1 MQDCKGMRKHS
12 ERFIK
17 PLQPKAKGGRL
28 TDMPIMIE
36 NINAQTITPALGK
49 NPRQLYEH
57 QEEAIR
63 KLDAMDKRGPFR
75 TLLVLPTGGGK
86 TLTAAYWLLRNAVDQ
101 NKKIL
106 WLAHRHL
113 LLEQAAEA
121 FARNAYTDTMV
132 NRTVFNYRI
141 ISGMHDKPVYIQK
154 TDRIL
159 IASKDSMIRSLD
171 KLKNWLNGEE
181 IYLVIDEAHHAV
193 AKSYKKIIQYV
204 ADHTKSMKL
213 LGLTATPFRTSE
225 DEQGA
230 LKQVF
235 TDDIVYKTDLD
246 TLIKKGILATPTFI
260 DCNTNIQFTEH
271 LGVQAL
277 KSIENLDTLPE
288 NIANDIADN
297 KERNRIIV
305 EEYLHNYEKYGQT
318 IVFALNKVHA
328 IALNKLFNEKG
339 KAYGIRSEFI
349 ISEVQDMITGITI
362 SNADNERKIEAYR
375 NGEIQVLINVNIL
388 TEGTDLPKTH
398 TVFLTRPTVSTTLM
412 TQMVGRALRGLKAGG
427 TKEAY
432 IVSFV
437 DDWNDKI
444 AWVNP
449 ETLTEAEY
457 HEKETL
463 AEAQKQQIR
472 LIAISKIEEFAR
484 MADAAVDTSALDST
498 PAIELIPLGMYMLST
513 LECNHQILVYN
524 STQNAYQSLIRD
536 LPNLM
541 EHYGIEG
548 ETIPE
553 ETLDDMTEHCFQS
566 YFDEN
571 MIPSCNR
578 NDIEH
583 LLKFYAQK
591 AVAPL
596 FVTIDEMERK
606 KLDVS
611 EIAKKIYDEDMR
623 RSEKNAYIQS
633 LWAEEGS
640 LLPVYYTNPYFFKKL
655 IDLELDKLDG
665 DIEIAAAEPQTEA
678 ELRNLEQFPLQKIIE
693 LYPKIG
699 LQLKED
705 AFAAARNDDGSY
717 VCAGCGEV
725 FPTRLFL
732 QVDHIVPM
740 AKGGLSVP
748 DNLQVLCR
756 TCNQRKG
763 DH

>member
-1 MQDCKGMRKHS
+1 M
-12 ERFIK
+12 
-17 PLQPKAKGGRL
+17 

-141 ISGMHDKPVYIQK
+141 ISGMHDKPVHIQK

-463 AEAQKQQIR
+463 AETQKQQIR

>member
-1 MQDCKGMRKHS
+1 MRKHS

-159 IASKDSMIRSLD
+159 IASKGSMIRSLD

-699 LQLKED
+699 LKLKED

>member
-1 MQDCKGMRKHS
+1 
-12 ERFIK
+12 
-17 PLQPKAKGGRL
+17 
-28 TDMPIMIE
+28 MIE

-63 KLDAMDKRGPFR
+63 KLDAMDKRGSFR

-141 ISGMHDKPVYIQK
+141 ISGMHDKPVHIQK

-159 IASKDSMIRSLD
+159 IASKDSIIRSLD

-305 EEYLHNYEKYGQT
+305 EKYLHNYEKYGQT

-412 TQMVGRALRGLKAGG
+412 TQMVGRALRGRKAGG

-432 IVSFV
+432 IVTFI
-437 DDWNDKI
+437 DNWNDKI

-463 AEAQKQQIR
+463 AETQKQQIR

-524 STQNAYQSLIRD
+524 STQNAYQNLIRD

-623 RSEKNAYIQS
+623 RSEKNAYIQN

-699 LQLKED
+699 LKLKED

-748 DNLQVLCR
+748 ENLQVLCR

>member
-1 MQDCKGMRKHS
+1 
-12 ERFIK
+12 
-17 PLQPKAKGGRL
+17 
-28 TDMPIMIE
+28 MPIMIE

-63 KLDAMDKRGPFR
+63 KLDAMDKRGAFR

-141 ISGMHDKPVYIQK
+141 ISGMHDKPVHIQK

-432 IVSFV
+432 IVTFI
-437 DDWNDKI
+437 DNWNDKI

-463 AEAQKQQIR
+463 AETQKQQIR

-524 STQNAYQSLIRD
+524 STQNAYQSLICD

-553 ETLDDMTEHCFQS
+553 ETLDDMTEHCLQS

-748 DNLQVLCR
+748 ENLQVLCR

>member
-1 MQDCKGMRKHS
+1 M
-12 ERFIK
+12 
-17 PLQPKAKGGRL
+17 

-63 KLDAMDKRGPFR
+63 KLDAMDKRGSFR

-113 LLEQAAEA
+113 LLDQAAEA

-141 ISGMHDKPVYIQK
+141 ISGMHDKPVHIQK

-305 EEYLHNYEKYGQT
+305 EKYLHNYEKYGQT

-463 AEAQKQQIR
+463 AETQKQQIR

-748 DNLQVLCR
+748 ENLQVLCR

>member
-1 MQDCKGMRKHS
+1 
-12 ERFIK
+12 
-17 PLQPKAKGGRL
+17 
-28 TDMPIMIE
+28 MIE

-63 KLDAMDKRGPFR
+63 KLDAMDKRGSFR

-141 ISGMHDKPVYIQK
+141 ISGMHDKPVHIQK

-288 NIANDIADN
+288 NIVNDIAGS

-305 EEYLHNYEKYGQT
+305 DEYINNYEKYGPT
-318 IVFALNKVHA
+318 IVFALNKNHA
-328 IALNKLFNEKG
+328 ITLNALFNEKG
-339 KAYGIRSEFI
+339 KKYGIKSEFI

-463 AEAQKQQIR
+463 AETQKQQIR

-484 MADAAVDTSALDST
+484 MADAAVDTSALNST

>member
-1 MQDCKGMRKHS
+1 
-12 ERFIK
+12 
-17 PLQPKAKGGRL
+17 
-28 TDMPIMIE
+28 MPIMIE

-63 KLDAMDKRGPFR
+63 KLDAMDKRGSFR

-141 ISGMHDKPVYIQK
+141 ISGMHDKPVHIQK

-432 IVSFV
+432 IVTFI
-437 DDWNDKI
+437 DNWNDKI

-463 AEAQKQQIR
+463 AETQKQQIR

>member
-1 MQDCKGMRKHS
+1 
-12 ERFIK
+12 
-17 PLQPKAKGGRL
+17 
-28 TDMPIMIE
+28 MIE

-63 KLDAMDKRGPFR
+63 KLDAMDKRGSFR

-141 ISGMHDKPVYIQK
+141 ISGMHDKPVHIQK

-288 NIANDIADN
+288 NIVNDIAGS

-305 EEYLHNYEKYGQT
+305 DEYINNYEKYGPT
-318 IVFALNKVHA
+318 IVFALNKNHA
-328 IALNKLFNEKG
+328 ITLNALFNEKG
-339 KAYGIRSEFI
+339 KKYGIKSEFI

-398 TVFLTRPTVSTTLM
+398 TAFLTRPTVSTTLM

-463 AEAQKQQIR
+463 AETQKQQIR

>member
-1 MQDCKGMRKHS
+1 
-12 ERFIK
+12 
-17 PLQPKAKGGRL
+17 
-28 TDMPIMIE
+28 MPIMIE

-63 KLDAMDKRGPFR
+63 KLNAMDKRGSFR

-141 ISGMHDKPVYIQK
+141 ISGMHDKPVHIQK

-159 IASKDSMIRSLD
+159 IASKDSMIRSQD

-246 TLIKKGILATPTFI
+246 ALIKKGILATPTFI
-260 DCNTNIQFTEH
+260 DHKTNIQFTEH

-349 ISEVQDMITGITI
+349 ISEIQDMITGITI

-432 IVSFV
+432 IVTFI
-437 DDWNDKI
+437 DNWNDKI

-463 AEAQKQQIR
+463 AETQKQQIR

-623 RSEKNAYIQS
+623 RSEKSAYIQS

>member
-1 MQDCKGMRKHS
+1 
-12 ERFIK
+12 
-17 PLQPKAKGGRL
+17 
-28 TDMPIMIE
+28 MPIMIE

-63 KLDAMDKRGPFR
+63 KLDAMDKRGSFR

-141 ISGMHDKPVYIQK
+141 ISGMHDKPVHIQK

-288 NIANDIADN
+288 NIVNDIAGS

-305 EEYLHNYEKYGQT
+305 DEYINNYEKYGPT
-318 IVFALNKVHA
+318 IVFALNKNHA
-328 IALNKLFNEKG
+328 ITLNALFNEKG
-339 KAYGIRSEFI
+339 KKYGIKSEFI

-449 ETLTEAEY
+449 ETLTVAEY

-463 AEAQKQQIR
+463 AETQKQQIR

>member
-1 MQDCKGMRKHS
+1 
-12 ERFIK
+12 
-17 PLQPKAKGGRL
+17 
-28 TDMPIMIE
+28 MIE

-63 KLDAMDKRGPFR
+63 KLDAMDKRGSFR

-141 ISGMHDKPVYIQK
+141 ISGMHDKPVHIQK

-246 TLIKKGILATPTFI
+246 ALIKKGILATPKFKKW
-260 DCNTNIQFTEH
+260 NTNLQFTEH
-271 LGVQAL
+271 LGVTAL
-277 KSIENLDTLPE
+277 KSIENLDMLPE
-288 NIANDIADN
+288 NIVNDIAGS

-305 EEYLHNYEKYGQT
+305 DEYINNYEKYGPT
-318 IVFALNKVHA
+318 IVFALNKNHA
-328 IALNKLFNEKG
+328 ITLNALFNEKG
-339 KAYGIRSEFI
+339 KKYGIKSEFI

-432 IVSFV
+432 IVTFI
-437 DDWNDKI
+437 DNWNDKI

-463 AEAQKQQIR
+463 AETQKQQIR

-748 DNLQVLCR
+748 ENLQVLCR

>member
-1 MQDCKGMRKHS
+1 
-12 ERFIK
+12 
-17 PLQPKAKGGRL
+17 
-28 TDMPIMIE
+28 MIE

-63 KLDAMDKRGPFR
+63 KLDAMDKRGSFR

-141 ISGMHDKPVYIQK
+141 ISGMHDKPVHIQK

-288 NIANDIADN
+288 NIVNDIAGS

-305 EEYLHNYEKYGQT
+305 DEYINNYEKYGPT
-318 IVFALNKVHA
+318 IVFALNKNHA
-328 IALNKLFNEKG
+328 ITLNALFNEKG
-339 KAYGIRSEFI
+339 KKYGIKSEFI

-463 AEAQKQQIR
+463 AETQKQQIR

>member
-1 MQDCKGMRKHS
+1 
-12 ERFIK
+12 
-17 PLQPKAKGGRL
+17 
-28 TDMPIMIE
+28 MPIMIE

-63 KLDAMDKRGPFR
+63 KLDAMDKRGSFR

-141 ISGMHDKPVYIQK
+141 ISGMHDKPVHIQK

-246 TLIKKGILATPTFI
+246 ALIKKGILATPTFI

-388 TEGTDLPKTH
+388 TEGTNLPKTH

-463 AEAQKQQIR
+463 AETQKQQIR

-633 LWAEEGS
+633 LWTEEGS

>member
-1 MQDCKGMRKHS
+1 
-12 ERFIK
+12 
-17 PLQPKAKGGRL
+17 
-28 TDMPIMIE
+28 MIE

-63 KLDAMDKRGPFR
+63 KLDAMDKRGAFR

-141 ISGMHDKPVYIQK
+141 ISGMHDKPVHIQK

-432 IVSFV
+432 IVTFI
-437 DDWNDKI
+437 DNWNDKI

-463 AEAQKQQIR
+463 AETQKQQIR

-524 STQNAYQSLIRD
+524 SKQNAYQSLIRD

-553 ETLDDMTEHCFQS
+553 ETLDDMTEHCLQS

-748 DNLQVLCR
+748 ENLQVLCR

>member
-1 MQDCKGMRKHS
+1 M
-12 ERFIK
+12 
-17 PLQPKAKGGRL
+17 

-63 KLDAMDKRGPFR
+63 KLDAMDKRGSFR

-141 ISGMHDKPVYIQK
+141 ISGMHDKPVHIQK

-288 NIANDIADN
+288 NIVNDIAGS

-305 EEYLHNYEKYGQT
+305 DEYINNYEKYGPT
-318 IVFALNKVHA
+318 IVFALNKNHA
-328 IALNKLFNEKG
+328 ITLNALFNEKG
-339 KAYGIRSEFI
+339 KKYGIKSEFI

-388 TEGTDLPKTH
+388 TEGTDLPKTN

-463 AEAQKQQIR
+463 AETQKQQIR

>member
-1 MQDCKGMRKHS
+1 
-12 ERFIK
+12 
-17 PLQPKAKGGRL
+17 L

-699 LQLKED
+699 LKLKED

>member
-1 MQDCKGMRKHS
+1 
-12 ERFIK
+12 
-17 PLQPKAKGGRL
+17 
-28 TDMPIMIE
+28 MPIMIE

-63 KLDAMDKRGPFR
+63 KLDAMDKRGSFR

-141 ISGMHDKPVYIQK
+141 ISGMHDKPVHIQK

>member
-1 MQDCKGMRKHS
+1 
-12 ERFIK
+12 
-17 PLQPKAKGGRL
+17 
-28 TDMPIMIE
+28 MPIMIE

-63 KLDAMDKRGPFR
+63 KLDAMDKRGSFR

-141 ISGMHDKPVYIQK
+141 ISGMHDKPVHIQK

-463 AEAQKQQIR
+463 AETQKQQIR

-665 DIEIAAAEPQTEA
+665 DIKIAAAEPQTEA

-748 DNLQVLCR
+748 ENLQVLCR

>member
-1 MQDCKGMRKHS
+1 M
-12 ERFIK
+12 
-17 PLQPKAKGGRL
+17 

-63 KLDAMDKRGPFR
+63 KLDAMDKRGSFR

-141 ISGMHDKPVYIQK
+141 ISGMHDKPVHIQK

-288 NIANDIADN
+288 NIVNDIAGS

-305 EEYLHNYEKYGQT
+305 DEYINNYEKYGPT
-318 IVFALNKVHA
+318 IVFALNKNHA
-328 IALNKLFNEKG
+328 ITLNALFNEKG
-339 KAYGIRSEFI
+339 KKYGIKSEFI

-463 AEAQKQQIR
+463 AETQKQQIR

>member
-1 MQDCKGMRKHS
+1 
-12 ERFIK
+12 
-17 PLQPKAKGGRL
+17 
-28 TDMPIMIE
+28 MPIMIE

-63 KLDAMDKRGPFR
+63 KLDAMDKRGSFR

-141 ISGMHDKPVYIQK
+141 ISGMHDKPVHIQK

-230 LKQVF
+230 LKQAF

-288 NIANDIADN
+288 NIVNDIAGS

-305 EEYLHNYEKYGQT
+305 DEYINNYEKYGPT
-318 IVFALNKVHA
+318 IVFALNKNHA
-328 IALNKLFNEKG
+328 ITLNALFNEKG
-339 KAYGIRSEFI
+339 KKYGIKSEFI

-463 AEAQKQQIR
+463 AETQKQQIR

>member
-1 MQDCKGMRKHS
+1 M
-12 ERFIK
+12 
-17 PLQPKAKGGRL
+17 

-63 KLDAMDKRGPFR
+63 KLDAMDKRGSFR

-141 ISGMHDKPVYIQK
+141 ISGMHDKPVHIQK

-288 NIANDIADN
+288 NIVNDIAGS

-305 EEYLHNYEKYGQT
+305 DEYINNYEKYGPT
-318 IVFALNKVHA
+318 IVFALNKNHA
-328 IALNKLFNEKG
+328 ITLNALFNEKG
-339 KAYGIRSEFI
+339 KKYGIKSEFI

-362 SNADNERKIEAYR
+362 SNADNEREIEAYR

-463 AEAQKQQIR
+463 AETQKQQIR

>member
-1 MQDCKGMRKHS
+1 
-12 ERFIK
+12 
-17 PLQPKAKGGRL
+17 
-28 TDMPIMIE
+28 MPIMIE

-63 KLDAMDKRGPFR
+63 KLDAMDKRGSFR

-141 ISGMHDKPVYIQK
+141 ISGMHDKPVHIQK

-362 SNADNERKIEAYR
+362 SNADNERKSEAYR

-444 AWVNP
+444 AWINP

-463 AEAQKQQIR
+463 AETQKQQIR

>member
-1 MQDCKGMRKHS
+1 M
-12 ERFIK
+12 
-17 PLQPKAKGGRL
+17 

-63 KLDAMDKRGPFR
+63 KLDAMDKRGSFR

-141 ISGMHDKPVYIQK
+141 ISGMHDKPVHIQK

-288 NIANDIADN
+288 NIVNDIAGS

-305 EEYLHNYEKYGQT
+305 DEYINNYEKYGPT
-318 IVFALNKVHA
+318 IVFALNKNHA
-328 IALNKLFNEKG
+328 ITLNALFNERG
-339 KAYGIRSEFI
+339 KKYGIKSEFI

-463 AEAQKQQIR
+463 AETQKQQIR

>member
-1 MQDCKGMRKHS
+1 M
-12 ERFIK
+12 
-17 PLQPKAKGGRL
+17 

-121 FARNAYTDTMV
+121 FARNAYPDTMV

-699 LQLKED
+699 LKLKED

>member
-1 MQDCKGMRKHS
+1 
-12 ERFIK
+12 
-17 PLQPKAKGGRL
+17 
-28 TDMPIMIE
+28 MPIMIE

-63 KLDAMDKRGPFR
+63 KLDAMDKRGSFR

-141 ISGMHDKPVYIQK
+141 ISGMHDKPVHIQK

-159 IASKDSMIRSLD
+159 IASKDSIIRSLD

-349 ISEVQDMITGITI
+349 ISEVQDMITGITV

-463 AEAQKQQIR
+463 AETQKQQIR

-571 MIPSCNR
+571 MIPSCSR

-623 RSEKNAYIQS
+623 RSEKNAYIQN

-748 DNLQVLCR
+748 ENLQVLCR

>member
-1 MQDCKGMRKHS
+1 M
-12 ERFIK
+12 
-17 PLQPKAKGGRL
+17 

-63 KLDAMDKRGPFR
+63 KLDAMDKRGSFR

-141 ISGMHDKPVYIQK
+141 ISGMHDKPVHIQK

-288 NIANDIADN
+288 NIVNDIAGS

-305 EEYLHNYEKYGQT
+305 DEYINNYEKYGPT
-318 IVFALNKVHA
+318 IVFALNKNHA
-328 IALNKLFNEKG
+328 ITLNALFNEKG
-339 KAYGIRSEFI
+339 KKYGIKSEFI

-463 AEAQKQQIR
+463 AETQKQQIR

-763 DH
+763 NH

>member
-1 MQDCKGMRKHS
+1 M
-12 ERFIK
+12 
-17 PLQPKAKGGRL
+17 

-63 KLDAMDKRGPFR
+63 KLDAMDKRGSFR

-141 ISGMHDKPVYIQK
+141 ISGMHDKPVHIQK

-305 EEYLHNYEKYGQT
+305 EKYLHNYEKYGQT

-449 ETLTEAEY
+449 DTLTEAEY

-463 AEAQKQQIR
+463 AETQKQQIR

-748 DNLQVLCR
+748 ENLQVLCR

>member
-1 MQDCKGMRKHS
+1 M
-12 ERFIK
+12 
-17 PLQPKAKGGRL
+17 

-49 NPRQLYEH
+49 NPQQLYEH

-141 ISGMHDKPVYIQK
+141 ISGMHDKPVHIQK

-463 AEAQKQQIR
+463 AETQKQQIR

>member
-1 MQDCKGMRKHS
+1 
-12 ERFIK
+12 
-17 PLQPKAKGGRL
+17 
-28 TDMPIMIE
+28 MPIMIE

-63 KLDAMDKRGPFR
+63 KLDAMDKRGAFR

-141 ISGMHDKPVYIQK
+141 ISGMHDKPVHIQK

-432 IVSFV
+432 IVTFI
-437 DDWNDKI
+437 DNWNDKI

-463 AEAQKQQIR
+463 AETQKQQIR

-665 DIEIAAAEPQTEA
+665 DIEIAAAEPQAEA
-678 ELRNLEQFPLQKIIE
+678 ELRNLEQLPLQKIIE

>member
-1 MQDCKGMRKHS
+1 
-12 ERFIK
+12 
-17 PLQPKAKGGRL
+17 
-28 TDMPIMIE
+28 MPIMIE

-63 KLDAMDKRGPFR
+63 KLDAMDKRGSFR

-141 ISGMHDKPVYIQK
+141 ISGMHDKPVHIQK

-204 ADHTKSMKL
+204 ADHAKSMKL

-305 EEYLHNYEKYGQT
+305 EKYLHNYEKYGQT

-432 IVSFV
+432 IVTFI
-437 DDWNDKI
+437 DNWNDKI

-463 AEAQKQQIR
+463 AETQKQQIR

-578 NDIEH
+578 NDVEH

>member
-1 MQDCKGMRKHS
+1 M
-12 ERFIK
+12 
-17 PLQPKAKGGRL
+17 

-63 KLDAMDKRGPFR
+63 KLDAMDKRGSFR

-141 ISGMHDKPVYIQK
+141 ISGMHDKPVHIQK

-432 IVSFV
+432 IVTFI
-437 DDWNDKI
+437 DNWNDKI

-463 AEAQKQQIR
+463 AETQKQQIR

-740 AKGGLSVP
+740 AKGSLSVP

>member
-1 MQDCKGMRKHS
+1 M
-12 ERFIK
+12 
-17 PLQPKAKGGRL
+17 

-63 KLDAMDKRGPFR
+63 KLDAMDKRGSFR

-141 ISGMHDKPVYIQK
+141 ISGMHDKPVHIQK

-288 NIANDIADN
+288 NIVNDIAGS

-305 EEYLHNYEKYGQT
+305 DEYINNYEKYGPT
-318 IVFALNKVHA
+318 IVFALNKNHA
-328 IALNKLFNEKG
+328 ITLNALFNEKG
-339 KAYGIRSEFI
+339 KKYGIKSEFI

-463 AEAQKQQIR
+463 AETQKQQIR

-578 NDIEH
+578 NDIEQ
-583 LLKFYAQK
+583 LLKFFAQK

>member
-1 MQDCKGMRKHS
+1 M
-12 ERFIK
+12 
-17 PLQPKAKGGRL
+17 

-63 KLDAMDKRGPFR
+63 KLDAMDKRGSFR

-141 ISGMHDKPVYIQK
+141 ISGMHDKPVHIQK

-246 TLIKKGILATPTFI
+246 ALIKKGILATPTFI

-305 EEYLHNYEKYGQT
+305 EKYLHNYEKYGQT

-432 IVSFV
+432 IVTFI
-437 DDWNDKI
+437 DNWNDKI

-463 AEAQKQQIR
+463 AETQKQQIR

-740 AKGGLSVP
+740 AKGGLSIP
-748 DNLQVLCR
+748 ENLQVLCR

>member
-1 MQDCKGMRKHS
+1 
-12 ERFIK
+12 
-17 PLQPKAKGGRL
+17 
-28 TDMPIMIE
+28 MIE

-63 KLDAMDKRGPFR
+63 KLDAMDKRGSFR

-141 ISGMHDKPVYIQK
+141 ISGMHDKPVHIQK

-339 KAYGIRSEFI
+339 KAYGIQSEFI

-463 AEAQKQQIR
+463 AETQKQQIR

-623 RSEKNAYIQS
+623 RSEKNAYIQN

-748 DNLQVLCR
+748 ENLQVLCR

>member
-1 MQDCKGMRKHS
+1 M
-12 ERFIK
+12 
-17 PLQPKAKGGRL
+17 

-63 KLDAMDKRGPFR
+63 KLDAMDKRGSFR

-132 NRTVFNYRI
+132 NRTIFNYRI
-141 ISGMHDKPVYIQK
+141 ISGMHDKPVHIQK

-463 AEAQKQQIR
+463 AETQKQQIR

-699 LQLKED
+699 LKLKED

>member
-1 MQDCKGMRKHS
+1 
-12 ERFIK
+12 
-17 PLQPKAKGGRL
+17 
-28 TDMPIMIE
+28 MPIMIE

-63 KLDAMDKRGPFR
+63 KLDAMDKRGSFR

-141 ISGMHDKPVYIQK
+141 ISGMHDKPVHIQK

-699 LQLKED
+699 LKLKED

>member
-1 MQDCKGMRKHS
+1 M
-12 ERFIK
+12 
-17 PLQPKAKGGRL
+17 

-63 KLDAMDKRGPFR
+63 KLDAMDKRGSFR

-141 ISGMHDKPVYIQK
+141 ISGMHDKPIHIQK

-432 IVSFV
+432 IVTFI
-437 DDWNDKI
+437 DNWNDKI

-463 AEAQKQQIR
+463 AETQKQQIR

>member
-1 MQDCKGMRKHS
+1 
-12 ERFIK
+12 
-17 PLQPKAKGGRL
+17 
-28 TDMPIMIE
+28 MPIMIE

-141 ISGMHDKPVYIQK
+141 ISGMHDKPVHIQK

-339 KAYGIRSEFI
+339 KAYSIRSEFI

-524 STQNAYQSLIRD
+524 STQNAYQNLIRD

-623 RSEKNAYIQS
+623 RSEKNAYIQN

-699 LQLKED
+699 LKLKED

-748 DNLQVLCR
+748 ENLQVLCR